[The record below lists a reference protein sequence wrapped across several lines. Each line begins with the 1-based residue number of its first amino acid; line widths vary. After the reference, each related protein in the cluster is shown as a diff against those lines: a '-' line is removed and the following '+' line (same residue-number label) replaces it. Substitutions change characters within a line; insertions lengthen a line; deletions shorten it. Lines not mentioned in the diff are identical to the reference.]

1 MRSRDDLHV
10 DQSPSP
16 DISDAPGTPRWVK
29 VFGIIAL
36 IVVLLVVVMMLAGG
50 GNHGPSRHTPS
61 GDAGHQ
67 MPLSSLTAV
76 QIPPESGR
84 W

>member
-1 MRSRDDLHV
+1 MV
-10 DQSPSP
+10 DQLPSP
-16 DISDAPGTPRWVK
+16 ETADVPGTPRWVK
-29 VFGIIAL
+29 VFAIIAL

-50 GNHGPSRHTPS
+50 NHGPSRHMPS

-67 MPLSSLTAV
+67 MPPSNLTAV
-76 QIPPESGR
+76 QIPPESGC